1 MTKFGKVCK
10 GMAASIMNAT
20 LPRRHSCYGGHS
32 GGPNLRQ
39 ADVSRNGNDLPVGAG
54 RSSMTKN
61 AGCESSRRLISIR
74 NDFA

>member
-20 LPRRHSCYGGHS
+20 LPRRHSCFGAHS
-32 GGPNLRQ
+32 GGPTLRQ
-39 ADVSRNGNDLPVGAG
+39 ADVGRNGTDLPAGAG
-54 RSSMTKN
+54 RSQMTKN
-61 AGCESSRRLISIR
+61 AGGESSRRLISIR